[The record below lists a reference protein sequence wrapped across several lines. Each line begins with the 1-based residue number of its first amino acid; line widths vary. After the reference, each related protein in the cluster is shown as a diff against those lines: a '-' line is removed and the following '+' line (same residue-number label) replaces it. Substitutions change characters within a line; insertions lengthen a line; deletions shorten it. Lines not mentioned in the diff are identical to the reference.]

1 MVTLLISRIIKTY
14 GWCVMQFATIIRR
27 IFPFSSA
34 EGSDFRFRRSLL
46 FQAGFT
52 LIEIMVVVFILAL
65 LAGIVVPKIMGR
77 TDEARRTTAKVQL
90 KNIEEGLHLYKL
102 DNGVYPSTEQG
113 LSALVTKPTIGTIP
127 QHWRED
133 GYLPKLPK
141 DPWFHE
147 YVYISP
153 GSHGD
158 YDLMSYGADG
168 EPGGDGKDG
177 DVESWNI
184 E

>member
-1 MVTLLISRIIKTY
+1 MVYQGMERTDDSRRN
-14 GWCVMQFATIIRR
+14 RR
-27 IFPFSSA
+27 ES
-34 EGSDFRFRRSLL
+34 
-46 FQAGFT
+46 GFT

-77 TDEARRTTAKVQL
+77 TDEARRTAAKVQV

-102 DNGVYPSTEQG
+102 DSGVYPSTEQG
-113 LSALVTKPTIGTIP
+113 LSALVTKPSIGSIP
-127 QHWRED
+127 QHWREG

-141 DPWFHE
+141 DPWNHD

-153 GSHGD
+153 GAHGD
-158 YDLMSYGADG
+158 FDLMSYGGDG
-168 EPGGDGKDG
+168 EPGGEGKDA
-177 DVESWNI
+177 DVQSWDI

>member
-1 MVTLLISRIIKTY
+1 MIDQK
-14 GWCVMQFATIIRR
+14 GTIADRR
-27 IFPFSSA
+27 GAACCAPAGI
-34 EGSDFRFRRSLL
+34 GGVRTTG
-46 FQAGFT
+46 QAGFT

-77 TDEARRTTAKVQL
+77 TDEARRTAAMVQI

-102 DNGVYPSTEQG
+102 DNGFYPATEQG
-113 LSALVTKPTIGTIP
+113 LSALVAKPTIGAIP
-127 QHWRED
+127 PHWREG

-141 DPWFHE
+141 DPWSHE

-153 GSHGD
+153 GGHGD
-158 YDLMSYGADG
+158 YDLISYAADG
-168 EPGGDGKDG
+168 EPGGEGKDA
-177 DVESWNI
+177 DVESWNM

>member
-1 MVTLLISRIIKTY
+1 MDLKTRNMKDRPQP
-14 GWCVMQFATIIRR
+14 GPMLPPTGAGLPSPAGQ
-27 IFPFSSA
+27 S
-34 EGSDFRFRRSLL
+34 
-46 FQAGFT
+46 GFT

-77 TDEARRTTAKVQL
+77 TDEARRTTGKVQI

-113 LSALVTKPTIGTIP
+113 LSALVSKPTIGSIP
-127 QHWRED
+127 QHWREG
-133 GYLPKLPK
+133 GYLPKVPK
-141 DPWFHE
+141 DPWSHD

-153 GSHGD
+153 GAHGD
-158 YDLMSYGADG
+158 YDLLSYGGDG
-168 EPGGDGKDG
+168 EQGGDGKDA
-177 DVESWNI
+177 DIESWNL